1 MRRKKILIAV
11 VCIAVLLG
19 MGAIAVKYR
28 NTVQVAKEQELSKKD
43 SLKGTAK
50 ELDASDAESE
60 EAYTV

>member
-19 MGAIAVKYR
+19 MGAIAVKYK
-28 NTVQVAKEQELSKKD
+28 NTVQVAKEQELPKKD

-50 ELDASDAESE
+50 ELDTADAESE

>member
-28 NTVQVAKEQELSKKD
+28 NTVQVAKEQELPKKD

-50 ELDASDAESE
+50 ELDTADAESE

>member
-11 VCIAVLLG
+11 VCIAVFLG
-19 MGAIAVKYR
+19 MGAIGVKYR
-28 NTVQVAKEQELSKKD
+28 NTVQVAKEQELPKKD

-50 ELDASDAESE
+50 ELDAADAESE

>member
-28 NTVQVAKEQELSKKD
+28 NTVQVAKEQELPKKD

-50 ELDASDAESE
+50 ELDAAYAESE